1 MSEGL
6 DAILAEIRRK
16 FELKRSKILQNAQ
29 REANEIIKHAERI
42 AEAEVNKMLTE
53 RASRLRSKLI
63 GKALLEVK
71 EQIIKAKQE
80 IFNTIEKKLEDE
92 IKRIVEGKNNK
103 YDYYKVLLFFIMES
117 VKAINESNI
126 IILAN
131 ERDANLLKK
140 NLSSIKQKLEREL
153 NRPLT
158 ITVSDNYIKNIGGVI
173 VRNAAGTK
181 VYYNTL
187 EGRMKRILEKYR
199 VRINKLLFSEI
210 NKMMKGLL

>member
-117 VKAINESNI
+117 VKAIDESNI

-158 ITVSDNYIKNIGGVI
+158 VTVSDNYIKNIGGVI

-187 EGRMKRILEKYR
+187 EGRMKQILEKYR

>member
-117 VKAINESNI
+117 VKAIDESNI

>member
-6 DAILAEIRRK
+6 DVILAEIRKK
-16 FELKRSKILQNAQ
+16 FELRRSKILQDAQ
-29 REANEIIKHAERI
+29 QEANKIIKNAEKM
-42 AEAEVNKMLTE
+42 AEIEVNKILTE
-53 RASRLRSKLI
+53 QALRLRGKLI

-92 IKRIVEGKNNK
+92 IKRVVEGKNNK
-103 YDYYKVLLFFIMES
+103 YDYYKALIFFIMES
-117 VKAINESNI
+117 VKAIDESNI

-158 ITVSDNYIKNIGGVI
+158 VTVSDNYIKNIGGVI

-187 EGRMKRILEKYR
+187 EGRMKQILEKYR